1 MVTLEMLE
9 KFKLLYLKN
18 YNVTLTNEQ
27 ATELANG
34 LLNLMGILLKPSPQK
49 DIDNQE
55 INKKIN
61 DETF

>member
-1 MVTLEMLE
+1 MVTPEMLE

-34 LLNLMGILLKPSPQK
+34 LLNLMGILLKPSRQK

-55 INKKIN
+55 INKKIK